1 MELMCLFLVAFEDCF
16 CAVRIIDES
25 LPSGIHIHFFLP
37 TIEDLPAIENVG
49 DIVLLNQV
57 VVNE

>member
-1 MELMCLFLVAFEDCF
+1 MSFLVAFEDCF

-25 LPSGIHIHFFLP
+25 LPSGIHIHFFAP
-37 TIEDLPAIENVG
+37 TMEDLPAIENVG
-49 DIVLLNQV
+49 DIVLVYQV